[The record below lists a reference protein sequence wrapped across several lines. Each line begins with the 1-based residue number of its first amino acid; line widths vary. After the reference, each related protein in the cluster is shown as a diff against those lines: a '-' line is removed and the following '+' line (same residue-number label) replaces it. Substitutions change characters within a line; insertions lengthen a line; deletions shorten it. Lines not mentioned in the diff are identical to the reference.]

1 MQCCQALLLCYT
13 LAAAGSLVFA
23 DTNGTVNCVPFCLL
37 YTSRFLTF
45 LPNIKTYHS
54 AYRSAV
60 ASKRTTWRLRLHTS
74 GLSG

>member
-37 YTSRFLTF
+37 YTSRFHF
-45 LPNIKTYHS
+45 PSKHQNILCLS
-54 AYRSAV
+54 QRRSE
-60 ASKRTTWRLRLHTS
+60 
-74 GLSG
+74 